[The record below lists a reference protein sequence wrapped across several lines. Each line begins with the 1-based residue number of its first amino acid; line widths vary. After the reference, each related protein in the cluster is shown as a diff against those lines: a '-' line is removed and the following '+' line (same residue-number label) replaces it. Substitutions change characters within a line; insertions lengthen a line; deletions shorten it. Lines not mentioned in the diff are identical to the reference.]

1 LEEDLSET
9 SAQRQPIEPIFGPR
23 ISPQFV
29 QDLDDS
35 LGWQD
40 RALCAVTDPEVF
52 FPESGGST
60 LEAKLVCQRCPVKV
74 ECLDYAI
81 NHNERFGIWGGLS
94 ERERRRLKTSQMA
107 LTERNRKFFGISYLR
122 SLILSFKRNRVH
134 GLVSRIPNDTTDY
147 AHRLNYR
154 IGSINEAMLIEVN
167 KSNQLTLFPTAKSR
181 LSTLIQI
188 SSLTKRNLTTRKLVF
203 PDWED
208 GVLAFIQSRLEKKL
222 ESPRDLQI
230 FAEEYFGLSVTLH
243 PAMQEYEFVFVS
255 NVRPGNISKGFA
267 LVNSNQESDLLISKS
282 ILRTLAN
289 FLLAEEPITVGQ
301 FNLDLGNTEQK
312 IYSFVLENY
321 MDMEQ
326 SKTGNFK
333 SKRAISP
340 FLEAAALNALA
351 KNEIDMYMI
360 ATELY
365 EVTDVSAIEEHLYK
379 SGWMK

>member
-1 LEEDLSET
+1 LEDDLPET

-29 QDLDDS
+29 QDLDES
-35 LGWQD
+35 LGWQE
-40 RALCAVTDPEVF
+40 RALCAETEPEVF

-60 LEAKLVCQRCPVKV
+60 LKAKLVCQKCPVKV

-81 NHNERFGIWGGLS
+81 NHDERFGIWGGLS
-94 ERERRRLKTSQMA
+94 ERERRRLKTSQVA
-107 LTERNRKFFGISYLR
+107 LTERNKKFFGISYLR
-122 SLILSFKRNRVH
+122 SLILSIKKNRVP
-134 GLVSRIPNDTTDY
+134 GLVGNIPFDASDY

-154 IGSINEAMLIEVN
+154 ISSINDAMLNEID
-167 KSNQLTLFPTAKSR
+167 KSHQLTFYPSSKNR

-188 SSLTKRNLTTRKLVF
+188 SSLTKRNLTMRKLVF

-208 GVLAFIQSRLEKKL
+208 GVLSFMQSRLGKKL

-243 PAMQEYEFVFVS
+243 PVLQECEFVFVA

-282 ILRTLAN
+282 ILRTLVN
-289 FLLAEEPITVGQ
+289 FLLAEEPITVGL
-301 FNLDLGNTEQK
+301 FNVDLGNTEQK
-312 IYSFVLENY
+312 IFSFIAENY
-321 MDMEQ
+321 VDKEQ
-326 SKTGNFK
+326 SKTKNFK

-340 FLEAAALNALA
+340 FLEAAALKALV
-351 KNEIDMYMI
+351 KNEIDMYTI

-365 EVTDVSAIEEHLYK
+365 EVSDVSAIDEHLHK
-379 SGWMK
+379 SGWVK

>member
-1 LEEDLSET
+1 MSET
-9 SAQRQPIEPIFGPR
+9 GAQRNPIEPFFGPR

-60 LEAKLVCQRCPVKV
+60 LKAKLVCQRCPVKV

-94 ERERRRLKTSQMA
+94 ERERRRLKTSQMVF
-107 LTERNRKFFGISYLR
+107 TEQNRKFFGISYLK
-122 SLILSFKRNRVH
+122 SLLLSFKKNRVH
-134 GLVSRIPNDTTDY
+134 GLVSSIPFDTTDY

-154 IGSINEAMLIEVN
+154 IGSINEAILIEINNSN
-167 KSNQLTLFPTAKSR
+167 KLTLFPTAKSR

-188 SSLTKRNLTTRKLVF
+188 SSLTKRNLTTRKPIF
-203 PDWED
+203 PDWEN
-208 GVLAFIQSRLEKKL
+208 GVLNFIQSRLEKKL
-222 ESPRDLQI
+222 ESPRDLQV

-243 PAMQEYEFVFVS
+243 PAMQEYEFILIS

-267 LVNSNQESDLLISKS
+267 LVNSNQDSDLLISKS
-282 ILRTLAN
+282 ILRTLAS

-321 MDMEQ
+321 MGLEQ
-326 SKTGNFK
+326 SKTDNFK
-333 SKRAISP
+333 SKRAVSP

-365 EVTDVSAIEEHLYK
+365 EVTDVSAIEEHLHK

>member
-1 LEEDLSET
+1 
-9 SAQRQPIEPIFGPR
+9 
-23 ISPQFV
+23 
-29 QDLDDS
+29 
-35 LGWQD
+35 
-40 RALCAVTDPEVF
+40 
-52 FPESGGST
+52 
-60 LEAKLVCQRCPVKV
+60 
-74 ECLDYAI
+74 
-81 NHNERFGIWGGLS
+81 
-94 ERERRRLKTSQMA
+94 
-107 LTERNRKFFGISYLR
+107 
-122 SLILSFKRNRVH
+122 
-134 GLVSRIPNDTTDY
+134 
-147 AHRLNYR
+147 
-154 IGSINEAMLIEVN
+154 
-167 KSNQLTLFPTAKSR
+167 
-181 LSTLIQI
+181 
-188 SSLTKRNLTTRKLVF
+188 
-203 PDWED
+203 
-208 GVLAFIQSRLEKKL
+208 
-222 ESPRDLQI
+222 
-230 FAEEYFGLSVTLH
+230 
-243 PAMQEYEFVFVS
+243 MQEYEFVFVS

-365 EVTDVSAIEEHLYK
+365 EVTDMSAIEEHLYK